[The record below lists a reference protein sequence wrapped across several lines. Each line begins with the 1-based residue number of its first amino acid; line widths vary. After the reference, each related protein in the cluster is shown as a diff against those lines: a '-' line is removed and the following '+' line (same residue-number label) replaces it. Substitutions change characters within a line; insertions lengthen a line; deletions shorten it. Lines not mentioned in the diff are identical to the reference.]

1 MILWQNSIRKYV
13 CGSALICTA
22 VIVTR
27 CPLYGQSLSH
37 FVSDASDPGVFE
49 TLEGDLRAV
58 PEGCDNAPALRADG
72 RFSGRIDLKQKG
84 VEPRD
89 FDLIKIDVRADGRS
103 TLQVSLENYP
113 KPGLLSHWYLYCKSR
128 DAFDWETAWLD
139 LRRPEEIKEAGA
151 YKGLDEADP
160 TLRGLR
166 IAGFVSESH
175 RKIQPPG
182 RRIWLGPIRLVKKAV
197 DLDWDQ
203 REAPY
208 TSNRRD
214 GLAFRYPLRV
224 TNCLREPITA
234 TLKLAPIEVTHA
246 TGKLAVD
253 SVDLGPGETK
263 VVEATIALP
272 AAVAAKSPPL
282 YCERFLALAEA
293 VGQDDSQVTILRSS
307 DPIPLTAT
315 VPIPD
320 NKLRFPLLPRRKD
333 LPETVTG
340 YRERNRGAAIQLAE
354 AVRPRDLQDCVG
366 NGLEI
371 RRGVGLYAWGDN
383 EPGQRYIAGLTA
395 AAFLHD
401 FTRDAK
407 YLDKGTALL
416 KAAADHF
423 PRMREKWEQ
432 EEMTT
437 ISHGLF
443 AVNTLRLGWSTGGM
457 RPPYLYQRHGMFN
470 DFDLMAAEMQS
481 QDRRQIIDDFI
492 LPAAI
497 HMRNHTFG
505 LGNQQDVVNYAV
517 LYGGLAARNWPL
529 VSFAYSSDYGLLN
542 EIKWD
547 FDDDGL
553 AGEGHYHTPAIRPVL
568 YATELLYQVG
578 VDLYDDRL
586 YLITHSPAADAIG
599 KPFRDSIRGYID
611 EHRYKGKA
619 VGGIARKTD
628 GVHLSTGATS
638 LRWKELE
645 VSMNWGKQIH
655 RGAPDRCCFRIN
667 ARERNPLHRIGGGNY
682 SHSSLGQ
689 SIIIVDE
696 GLQNPVPAEVIAHD
710 IEGAV
715 QFVQARSDR
724 HYPGSTIIR
733 TFALVDQTVLA
744 IDRVESNEPRTVDWC
759 LRYAGGNQTEK
770 DVADAV
776 DLPLEHRTGS
786 FTNKPGDS
794 AHGVNFGR
802 DLKSPGYYVAK
813 TNEMWRQTKGE
824 MLMAGEHGTDVMV
837 FAVRAAFSASAKERK
852 TGVPVLMA
860 RRKNVKRTDF
870 IAAFSPDVRQ
880 IERVAV
886 RKANG
891 STANA
896 IGLRATRTGE
906 TFFHAIVN
914 YETKGTVVQIGKLKT
929 SRPFA
934 AN

>member
-1 MILWQNSIRKYV
+1 MFSWQNSTWKLA
-13 CGSALICTA
+13 CGFVLICAT
-22 VIVTR
+22 VMVTR
-27 CPLYGQSLSH
+27 CPLHGQSLSRL
-37 FVSDASDPGVFE
+37 VSDASDPSVFE
-49 TLEGDLRAV
+49 SLEGDLQAV
-58 PEGCDNAPALRADG
+58 PEGRDNATAFRADG
-72 RFSGRIDLKQKG
+72 RFSGKIDLKQKG
-84 VEPRD
+84 IEPRS
-89 FDLIKIDVRADGRS
+89 FDLVKIDVRADGRS

-128 DAFDWETAWLD
+128 DAFDWETAWVD

-160 TLRGLR
+160 SLRGLR

-175 RKIQPPG
+175 RKIQPAG
-182 RRIWLGPIRLVKKAV
+182 RRIWLGPIRFVKKAV

-203 REAPY
+203 CEAPY
-208 TSNRRD
+208 TSNRRE

-224 TNCLREPITA
+224 TNRLREPITA
-234 TLKLAPIEVTHA
+234 TLKLVPMDVTHA
-246 TGKLAVD
+246 TGRLAVD

-263 VVEATIALP
+263 IVEATIGLP

-307 DPIPLTAT
+307 DPVPLTVT
-315 VPIPD
+315 VPISD

-340 YRERNRGAAIQLAE
+340 FQDRHRGAADQLAE
-354 AVRPRDLQDCVG
+354 AVRPRDLQDSVG

-383 EPGQRYIAGLTA
+383 EPGQRYIGGLTA
-395 AAFLHD
+395 AAFLYD

-416 KAAADHF
+416 RAAANHF
-423 PRMREKWEQ
+423 PRMKEKWER
-432 EEMTT
+432 EEVTT

-470 DFDLMAAEMQS
+470 DFDLLAAGMNS
-481 QDRRQIIDDFI
+481 QDRQQIIDDFI

-505 LGNQQDVVNYAV
+505 LGNQQDVVNYAI

-553 AGEGHYHTPAIRPVL
+553 AGEGHYHTPALRPVL
-568 YATELLYQVG
+568 YATELLHQVG

-611 EHRYKGKA
+611 EHRFKGKA
-619 VGGIARKTD
+619 VGDIARKTD
-628 GVHLSTGATS
+628 GVHLSTGVTS
-638 LRWKELE
+638 LRWKDLE

-667 ARERNPLHRIGGGNY
+667 VRERNPLHRIGGGNY

-696 GLQNPVPAEVIAHD
+696 GLQNPVPAKVIAHD
-710 IEGAV
+710 VDGPV

-724 HYPGSTIIR
+724 HYPGSTITR

-744 IDRVESNEPRTVDWC
+744 IDRVESNKPRTVDWC

-776 DLPLEHRTGS
+776 DLPLELRTGS
-786 FTNKPGDS
+786 FTNKSGDS

-813 TNEMWRQTKGE
+813 TDENWRQEKGE
-824 MLMAGEHGTDVMV
+824 LLMARERGTELMV

-852 TGVPVLMA
+852 TGVPVLMV

-870 IAAFSPDVRQ
+870 VAVFSPDVQKVEQLTVR
-880 IERVAV
+880 RV
-886 RKANG
+886 NG
-891 STANA
+891 GTANA
-896 IGLRATRTGE
+896 VGVRVTQADGAT
-906 TFFHAIVN
+906 FDAIVN
-914 YETKGTVVQIGKLKT
+914 YEAKGTVVQLGKLKI
-929 SRPFA
+929 SQPFA
-934 AN
+934 VD

>member
-1 MILWQNSIRKYV
+1 MMSWQNSIKKCV
-13 CGSALICTA
+13 SGLVLICATVA
-22 VIVTR
+22 VTQR
-27 CPLYGQSLSH
+27 PLVGQSLSRL
-37 FVSDASDPGVFE
+37 VSDASDPGVFE
-49 TLEGDLRAV
+49 SLEGDLRMV
-58 PEGCDNAPALRADG
+58 PEGRDNATALRADG
-72 RFSGRIDLKQKG
+72 RFSGRINLKSRNI
-84 VEPRD
+84 EPRE

-103 TLQVSLENYP
+103 TLQISLENYP

-128 DAFDWETAWLD
+128 DAFDWETAWMD

-160 TLRGLR
+160 SLRGLR
-166 IAGFVSESH
+166 IAGFVSDSH

-182 RRIWLGPIRLVKKAV
+182 RRTWIGPIRFVKKAV
-197 DLDWDQ
+197 HLDWDQ
-203 REAPY
+203 REAPF
-208 TSNRRD
+208 TSNRRE
-214 GLAFRYPLRV
+214 GLAFRYALRV
-224 TNCLREPITA
+224 TNRLREPITA
-234 TLKLAPIEVTHA
+234 TLELVPIDVTHA
-246 TGKLAVD
+246 TGKLAAD
-253 SVDLGPGETK
+253 AVDLGPGETK
-263 VVEATIALP
+263 VVEATIGLP

-293 VGQDDSQVTILRSS
+293 EGQDDSQVTILRSS
-307 DPIPLTAT
+307 DPVPLTVT
-315 VPIPD
+315 VPVPD
-320 NKLRFPLLPRRKD
+320 NKLRFPLLPRRND

-340 YRERNRGAAIQLAE
+340 FQERHRGTAVQLAE
-354 AVRPRDLQDCVG
+354 AVRPRDLQDSVG
-366 NGLEI
+366 NELEI
-371 RRGVGLYAWGDN
+371 SRGVGLYAWGDN
-383 EPGQRYIAGLTA
+383 EPGQRYIGGLTA
-395 AAFLHD
+395 AAFLYD
-401 FTRDAK
+401 FTREAQ
-407 YLDKGTALL
+407 YLDKGIALL
-416 KAAADHF
+416 RAAADHF
-423 PRMREKWEQ
+423 PRMKDKWER
-432 EEMTT
+432 EEVTT

-470 DFDLMAAEMQS
+470 DFDLLAANMKP
-481 QDRRQIIDDFI
+481 QDRQQIIDEFI

-505 LGNQQDVVNYAV
+505 LGNQQDVVNYAI

-553 AGEGHYHTPAIRPVL
+553 AGEGHYHTPALRPVL
-568 YATELLYQVG
+568 YATELLHQVG

-611 EHRYKGKA
+611 EHRFKGKA
-619 VGGIARKTD
+619 VGGVARKAD
-628 GVHLSTGATS
+628 GVHLSTGVTS

-655 RGAPDRCCFRIN
+655 RGAPDRCSFRVN
-667 ARERNPLHRIGGGNY
+667 APERNPLHRIGGGNY

-696 GLQNPVPAEVIAHD
+696 GLQNPMPAKVIAHD
-710 IEGAV
+710 VEGPV
-715 QFVQARSDR
+715 QFVQTRSDE
-724 HYPGSTIIR
+724 HYPGSTITR
-733 TFALVDQTVLA
+733 TFALVDETVLA

-776 DLPLEHRTGS
+776 DLPLKHRTGS

-802 DLKSPGYYVAK
+802 DLKSMGYYVADTEK
-813 TNEMWRQTKGE
+813 TWRQAKGE
-824 MLMAGEHGTDVMV
+824 MSMAGERGTEVMV
-837 FAVRAAFSASAKERK
+837 FAVRAAFSASVKERK
-852 TGVPVLMA
+852 TGVPVLMV
-860 RRKNVKRTDF
+860 RRKNAKRTDF
-870 IAAFSPDVRQ
+870 IAVFSPDVRQ
-880 IERVAV
+880 LEQLAL

-891 STANA
+891 GTANA
-896 IGLRATRTGE
+896 VGVRITRTDGMS
-906 TFFHAIVN
+906 FNAIVN
-914 YETKGTVVQIGKLKT
+914 YEAKGTPVQLGKLKT
-929 SRPFA
+929 SQPFA
-934 AN
+934 VD